1 MVKKVQNN
9 KNKSAK
15 SSKKNKLEPQL
26 PITNM
31 FGQLPLNIGN
41 LNNIGTLTKI

>member
-15 SSKKNKLEPQL
+15 SSKKNKLPSTL
-26 PITNM
+26 PVNNI